1 MKKPPPQPPRL
12 AGHLNDSLKASS
24 EKYLKKNSPS
34 EGMSEN
40 PYAYGEGLAED
51 AIILEDLLSSRD
63 GQSLPYERAI
73 RSEILEPTIR
83 LAGFSQRLPNLVK
96 PKSEVVSIEEY
107 IKSNQDEIFTIIPY
121 ELLPPEEEEET
132 QTDGVQLGDINLAY
146 APKHLGFQ
154 ALGNPAEMITKLEKV
169 GYHAGAFIAIQ
180 LSLMFQTRSAIV
192 RSFLLEG
199 PPGCGKSFLAKCVA
213 KLAGAELMVLTC
225 YPGMNTQFL
234 IEQPS
239 PIGLARAMA
248 GTSVSDEDLVNLGI
262 LSRAFLASQTKPVV
276 LLVDELDKVDTA
288 VDTFFLGPLNDG
300 IIYTESRPPIVA
312 DRDNLVVMFT
322 KNFNREIDDA
332 LMRRVNPLTM
342 TYLDTTAEKR
352 VLKGAT
358 SSQISANL
366 SYLVEFMRGCQGHYQ
381 FERPPAPE
389 ELQRSGRYLDMLLE
403 WGITD
408 FEVVGRTLW
417 PLMAKSER
425 DRTVFEQLIRFHP
438 EFADSLIPD
447 PRKATFKQLHAKLG
461 RIALKGVIED
471 PDRLKRKKAFQVDKV
486 GWQHLGTPEKITE
499 KLARVGYE
507 CLPYLAKQVGLIC
520 AVKRD
525 MVRSLLL
532 EGPPGCGKSFLGKQL
547 ARIAGAEFMTLQC
560 YTGMDT
566 RNLIETRNEVAIAR
580 ASAGVRIRKSDVI
593 ELGVLSQAFL
603 RSQSQPVMLLIDEI
617 DKVDGHIDTFFLGPI
632 QDGRIWLQSGP
643 PIDCNLDN
651 LFLIFTKNYERE
663 LNDALMRRIVPLT
676 MTYLDST
683 LERKVLSRDCI
694 PRLISNLVYLADI
707 MRSSRDSF
715 RFDRPPAPE
724 ELLTTARYIIK
735 LIEWGHDD
743 LAEIGFQIWRMIA
756 KSSRDRLV
764 LEHLLRYHPE
774 FLDED
779 YINPADEPMESIQ
792 RKLGTLLLRGII
804 GPDTGRAH

>member
-1 MKKPPPQPPRL
+1 MKNGPPQRPR
-12 AGHLNDSLKASS
+12 AGAPGANSLRASG
-24 EKYLKKNSPS
+24 EKYLLKTNSS
-34 EGMSEN
+34 QSDGEAA
-40 PYAYGEGLAED
+40 YAYAEGLAED
-51 AIILEDLLSSRD
+51 SIMLRDILGSRGQPSVVSD
-63 GQSLPYERAI
+63 GQKSNGLDEP
-73 RSEILEPTIR
+73 RSR
-83 LAGFSQRLPNLVK
+83 LAGLSKRLVDLVK
-96 PKSEVVSIEEY
+96 PRVDSVSIQEY
-107 IKSNQDEIFTIIPY
+107 LDSNREDVFTIIPY
-121 ELLPPEEEEET
+121 ELLPPEEEEAGPPD
-132 QTDGVQLGDINLAY
+132 QVQLGDINVRY
-146 APKHLGFQ
+146 SPGTLGFR
-154 ALGNPAEMITKLEKV
+154 AIGNPAEMITKLERV
-169 GYHAGAFIAIQ
+169 GYHSGAFIAIQ
-180 LSLMFQTRSAIV
+180 LSLMFQTPSAIV

-199 PPGCGKSFLAKCVA
+199 PPGCGKSFLAKCLA

-225 YPGMNTQFL
+225 YPGMNTQHL

-239 PIGLARAMA
+239 PVGMARAMA
-248 GTSVSDEDLVNLGI
+248 GAPVSDEDLVNLGI

-276 LLVDELDKVDTA
+276 LLVDEIDKVDTA
-288 VDTFFLGPLNDG
+288 VDTFFLGPLNDAV
-300 IIYTESRPPIVA
+300 IYLESRAPIAA
-312 DRDNLVVMFT
+312 DRENLVVLFT

-342 TYLDTTAEKR
+342 TYLDNTAEKK
-352 VLKGAT
+352 VLKGAVMPL
-358 SSQISANL
+358 ISANL
-366 SYLVEFMRGCQGHYQ
+366 AYLVEFMRACQGHYL

-389 ELQRSGRYLDMLLE
+389 ELQRSGRYIGTLLD

-425 DRTVFEQLIRFHP
+425 DRLVFEQLMRFHP

-447 PRKATFKQLHAKLG
+447 PRKASLKQLQAKLG
-461 RIALKGVIED
+461 RIALKGVVED
-471 PDRLKRKKAFQVDKV
+471 PDRLKRRKAFQVEKV
-486 GWQHLGTPEKITE
+486 GWQHIGSPELVTE

-507 CLPYLAKQVGLIC
+507 CMPYLAKQIALIC
-520 AVKRD
+520 SVRRD

-532 EGPPGCGKSFLGKQL
+532 EGPPGCGKSFLGKML
-547 ARIAGAEFMTLQC
+547 ARVAGAEFMTLQC

-566 RNLIETRNEVAIAR
+566 RTLIESRNEVAIAR

-593 ELGVLSQAFL
+593 ELGVLGQAFL
-603 RSQSQPVMLLIDEI
+603 RSQSQPVLLLIDEI
-617 DKVDGHIDTFFLGPI
+617 DKVDSHIDTFFLGPI

-643 PIDCNLDN
+643 PVDCNLDN
-651 LFLIFTKNYERE
+651 LFIIFTKNFERE
-663 LNDALMRRIVPLT
+663 LNDALMRRVVPLT

-683 LERKVLSRDCI
+683 LERKILSRDCI

-743 LAEIGFQIWRMIA
+743 LAEIGFQIWRMVA

-774 FLDED
+774 FLDES
-779 YINPADEPMESIQ
+779 YVNPADEPIESIH
-792 RKLGTLLLRGII
+792 RKLGTLLLRGIV
-804 GPDTGRAH
+804 GPNIGRAH